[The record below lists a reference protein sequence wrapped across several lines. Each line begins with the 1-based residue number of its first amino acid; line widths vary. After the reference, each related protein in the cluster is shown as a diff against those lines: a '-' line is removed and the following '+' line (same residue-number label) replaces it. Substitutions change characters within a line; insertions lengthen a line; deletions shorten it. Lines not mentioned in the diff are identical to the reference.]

1 MGISLLTTFYILLIA
16 ENRFVMGRDGAVLGQ
31 ILNLS
36 TVAGRG
42 HFLAAPSIFVSNSL
56 ELCSNTFCQNMYK
69 KATYYSDEWC
79 LNCFIYLSS
88 LILLLLSV

>member
-1 MGISLLTTFYILLIA
+1 MGISLLTTFYILRIA
-16 ENRFVMGRDGAVLGQ
+16 ENRFMIGRNRAVSEQ

-42 HFLAAPSIFVSNSL
+42 HFSVALSIFVSNNL
-56 ELCSNTFCQNMYK
+56 EHCSNNFCQNIYK
-69 KATYYSDEWC
+69 KATFYSDEWC

-88 LILLLLSV
+88 LILLLLNV